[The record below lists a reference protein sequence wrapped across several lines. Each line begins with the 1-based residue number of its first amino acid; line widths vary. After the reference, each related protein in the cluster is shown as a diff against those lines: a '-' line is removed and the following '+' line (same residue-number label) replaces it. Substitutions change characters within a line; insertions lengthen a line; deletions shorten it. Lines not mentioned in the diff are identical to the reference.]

1 MSSTVVEQRRLS
13 PPFTARNSKLLIVFV
28 GYIVATIWSWRYIHM
43 SFAGLFGGFS
53 DLAALLARMFP
64 PDFYQLSGIISAT
77 IETLW
82 MALLG
87 TTIAVLISFPLSFG
101 AAKNTTPNKFVFAL
115 CRGIITMTRAIP
127 DLIFAAIFVRA
138 FGIGP
143 LAGILA
149 LGLHSIGMI
158 GKMFADA
165 LENADAMP
173 REASVSTG
181 ASKWQAIFA
190 SILPQ
195 ATPTMIGTS
204 LYRLDINVRAS
215 AVLGLVGAGGI
226 GFIIQS
232 ALRSL
237 DYPSALA
244 AVSVIFIV
252 ILAIEFFSSKVR
264 ASILGERSASVV
276 VVRNQS
282 ERSIRRTGR
291 DRTLLVDAVTMRS
304 LVPPLTSDRKSRI
317 ISVWVYVIM
326 LAIALGTI
334 NMPIFSSFGYFDD
347 AWRIV
352 AQLVPPDFTT
362 ARSELITGMSE
373 SLAIAFISTTLGLFI
388 AIPLGLLS
396 SRNIVVRKMVFVGTR
411 SMLVVFRGIP
421 ELIIAVLFV
430 SAMGL
435 GPVPGTLALTLV
447 TAFFMSKLIADTFEE
462 VDPSPRE
469 AIFATGATRMQELFG
484 SVLPQ
489 AMPALVSQIL
499 YMLDVNLRSSTVLG
513 IVGGGGIGFL
523 LLGSIRVF
531 EFGTTGAVVFSIFVV
546 VYAIELVGSW
556 VRGVLDKA
564 N

>member
-1 MSSTVVEQRRLS
+1 
-13 PPFTARNSKLLIVFV
+13 
-28 GYIVATIWSWRYIHM
+28 M

-53 DLAALLARMFP
+53 DVAALIARMLP

-276 VVRNQS
+276 VVRSQS

-469 AIFATGATRMQELFG
+469 AIFATGATRIQELFG

>member
-1 MSSTVVEQRRLS
+1 
-13 PPFTARNSKLLIVFV
+13 
-28 GYIVATIWSWRYIHM
+28 
-43 SFAGLFGGFS
+43 
-53 DLAALLARMFP
+53 
-64 PDFYQLSGIISAT
+64 
-77 IETLW
+77 
-82 MALLG
+82 
-87 TTIAVLISFPLSFG
+87 
-101 AAKNTTPNKFVFAL
+101 
-115 CRGIITMTRAIP
+115 
-127 DLIFAAIFVRA
+127 
-138 FGIGP
+138 
-143 LAGILA
+143 
-149 LGLHSIGMI
+149 
-158 GKMFADA
+158 
-165 LENADAMP
+165 
-173 REASVSTG
+173 
-181 ASKWQAIFA
+181 
-190 SILPQ
+190 
-195 ATPTMIGTS
+195 
-204 LYRLDINVRAS
+204 
-215 AVLGLVGAGGI
+215 LGLVGAGGI

-252 ILAIEFFSSKVR
+252 ILAIEFFSSRVR

-276 VVRNQS
+276 VVRGQS
-282 ERSIRRTGR
+282 DRAVRRTR
-291 DRTLLVDAVTMRS
+291 KDRTLLVDAVTMRS
-304 LVPPLTSDRKSRI
+304 LVPPMTSDRKSRI

-326 LAIALGTI
+326 LAVALGTI
-334 NMPIFSSFGYFDD
+334 NMPIFSSFAYFDD

-352 AQLVPPDFTT
+352 TQLVPPDFST

-373 SLAIAFISTTLGLFI
+373 SIAIAFISTTLGLFI

-396 SRNIVVRKMVFVGTR
+396 SRNIVVRKAVFVGTR
-411 SMLVVFRGIP
+411 SMLVVLRGIP

-469 AIFATGATRMQELFG
+469 AIFATGATRIQELFG

-531 EFGTTGAVVFSIFVV
+531 EFGTTGAVVLSIFVV
-546 VYAIELVGSW
+546 VYAIELIGSW
-556 VRGVLDKA
+556 VRGVLEKA